1 MNWILRLP
9 LKKNNEQK
17 YKCVFVH
24 TNDIIDRVMIILRDG
39 KKLIGYLR
47 SYDQFVNMVLE
58 DTVERIVVEQNFGD
72 YPLGLYMVRGENVV
86 LMAEVDETLEHE
98 LETKKIL
105 NRVSLPEI
113 LQQQKEFRE
122 AQQPNENAFDI

>member
-1 MNWILRLP
+1 
-9 LKKNNEQK
+9 
-17 YKCVFVH
+17 VH
-24 TNDIIDRVMIILRDG
+24 INDIIDRVMIILRDG

-47 SYDQFVNMVLE
+47 SYDQFANMVLE

-86 LMAEVDETLEHE
+86 LMAEVDETLENE

-122 AQQPNENAFDI
+122 AQQSNENAFDI

>member
-1 MNWILRLP
+1 
-9 LKKNNEQK
+9 
-17 YKCVFVH
+17 
-24 TNDIIDRVMIILRDG
+24 MIILRDD

-47 SYDQFVNMVLE
+47 SYDQFANMVLE

-86 LMAEVDETLEHE
+86 LMGEVDETLENE

-113 LQQQKEFRE
+113 LQQQKEYRE
-122 AQQPNENAFDI
+122 THQQKENAFDI